1 MKQLESFLRDNG
13 CQVEEIHLPHAKYSI
28 ASYYILTNAEASS
41 NLARYDGVRYGLSN
55 RCDNLQSMYNDS
67 RSDGFGDEVKRRI
80 MLGTYVLSSGYY
92 DAYFRKGQQMRRLIR
107 DDFID
112 VFNDVD
118 IILLPTSPTPAFR
131 LGEHLD
137 DPISMYLS
145 DIFTTPISLAG
156 VPAMSIPVGQ
166 TSADLPIGLQLVANF
181 FQEETILRLS
191 HFIEQ
196 NFSTD

>member
-1 MKQLESFLRDNG
+1 
-13 CQVEEIHLPHAKYSI
+13 
-28 ASYYILTNAEASS
+28 
-41 NLARYDGVRYGLSN
+41 
-55 RCDNLQSMYNDS
+55 
-67 RSDGFGDEVKRRI
+67 

-92 DAYFRKGQQMRRLIR
+92 DAYFRKGQQVRRLIR

-131 LGEHLD
+131 LGEHID

>member
-1 MKQLESFLRDNG
+1 
-13 CQVEEIHLPHAKYSI
+13 
-28 ASYYILTNAEASS
+28 
-41 NLARYDGVRYGLSN
+41 
-55 RCDNLQSMYNDS
+55 MYNDS

>member
-1 MKQLESFLRDNG
+1 
-13 CQVEEIHLPHAKYSI
+13 
-28 ASYYILTNAEASS
+28 
-41 NLARYDGVRYGLSN
+41 
-55 RCDNLQSMYNDS
+55 MYNDS

-92 DAYFRKGQQMRRLIR
+92 DAYFRKGQQVRRLIR

-131 LGEHLD
+131 LGEHID

>member
-1 MKQLESFLRDNG
+1 
-13 CQVEEIHLPHAKYSI
+13 
-28 ASYYILTNAEASS
+28 
-41 NLARYDGVRYGLSN
+41 
-55 RCDNLQSMYNDS
+55 MYNDS

-92 DAYFRKGQQMRRLIR
+92 DAYFRKGQQVRRLIR

-131 LGEHLD
+131 LGEHID
-137 DPISMYLS
+137 EPISMYLS

>member
-1 MKQLESFLRDNG
+1 
-13 CQVEEIHLPHAKYSI
+13 
-28 ASYYILTNAEASS
+28 
-41 NLARYDGVRYGLSN
+41 
-55 RCDNLQSMYNDS
+55 
-67 RSDGFGDEVKRRI
+67 
-80 MLGTYVLSSGYY
+80 
-92 DAYFRKGQQMRRLIR
+92 
-107 DDFID
+107 
-112 VFNDVD
+112 
-118 IILLPTSPTPAFR
+118 
-131 LGEHLD
+131 
-137 DPISMYLS
+137 MYLS

>member
-1 MKQLESFLRDNG
+1 
-13 CQVEEIHLPHAKYSI
+13 
-28 ASYYILTNAEASS
+28 
-41 NLARYDGVRYGLSN
+41 
-55 RCDNLQSMYNDS
+55 
-67 RSDGFGDEVKRRI
+67 

-92 DAYFRKGQQMRRLIR
+92 DAYFRKGQQVRRLIR
-107 DDFID
+107 DDFIK
-112 VFNDVD
+112 VFENVD
-118 IILLPTSPTPAFR
+118 IILLPTSPTPPFR
-131 LGEHLD
+131 LGEHLE

-191 HFIEQ
+191 HFIEN
-196 NFSTD
+196 NFSKG